1 MPHSLGSSDMLKK
14 RITNFYTFRKP
25 SVDVLF
31 MKDKTNLDLTMCLA
45 PLLFSGHG
53 KQKLQTKNGALY
65 KTSNGSISDLL
76 MKTVYCI
83 KQSMYDAVGDIF
95 IISY

>member
-1 MPHSLGSSDMLKK
+1 
-14 RITNFYTFRKP
+14 
-25 SVDVLF
+25 
-31 MKDKTNLDLTMCLA
+31 MCLA

-76 MKTVYCI
+76 MKAVYCI

-95 IISY
+95 IISYWGTLIAVNFQSIFVMAAAVFTSV